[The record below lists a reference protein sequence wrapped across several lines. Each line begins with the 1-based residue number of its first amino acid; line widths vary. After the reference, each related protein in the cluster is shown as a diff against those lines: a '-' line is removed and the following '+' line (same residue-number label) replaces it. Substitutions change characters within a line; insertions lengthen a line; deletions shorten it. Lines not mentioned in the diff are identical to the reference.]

1 MKNEYTYQDM
11 LKMQEDAAK
20 RVREMKRRAALAVSD
35 EPPQRN
41 PDDSGKR
48 LPDEVKHISYPVELP
63 VSSRNEPEDR
73 MAVQREQSETSSR
86 EPVHGLLSL
95 LTEDPDAMLI
105 LSLLAVIGQDEQ
117 DTITSLALLYLLL

>member
-20 RVREMKRRAALAVSD
+20 RVREMKKRAALAVSD
-35 EPPQRN
+35 EPPQRS
-41 PDDSGKR
+41 PDDGSKK
-48 LPDEVKHISYPVELP
+48 LPDEVRHISYPVELP
-63 VSSRNEPEDR
+63 ASSHGEPGNRNDD
-73 MAVQREQSETSSR
+73 QRDQSEASSR
-86 EPVHGLLSL
+86 EPVNGLLSL